1 MHLATVNDRM
11 NDDIAQALLHH
22 APAQQYPMTHRAFE
36 YASLTR
42 LNPYF
47 LPNYCGIQIEKPEP
61 LPVDIEQFRKKKAT
75 VIGVISKFL
84 SASASVFTPATDKL
98 TLGGDLAA
106 PPPPA
111 RLREAAE
118 TLCQSHAFDRGDK
131 KQIAWMKEQRLCV
144 LDRTLTPF
152 YSPVPGPLIEVDS
165 ASSEH
170 IQAADI
176 AAGIAE
182 ITQIKLSVHTRNA
195 PARRLYVSSGFE
207 TYGIERNVIRIGEES
222 FDEELMMMPLR

>member
-176 AAGIAE
+176 AAGIARE
-182 ITQIKLSVHTRNA
+182 FWYRRSLVEVVSHFSYVTYNAERLSVDKA
-195 PARRLYVSSGFE
+195 ASIQRRVTKNFD
-207 TYGIERNVIRIGEES
+207 RIS
-222 FDEELMMMPLR
+222 N